1 MDTLNQ
7 TRAPA
12 FKPQEVKFVEWSQEA
27 RPGDYDIAYIVNVLK
42 GIDKTEIR
50 VLDVGGG
57 IGSVGRVLAE
67 SSDRVHVDVVDN
79 SSLAA
84 KHFQCHARLR
94 LVYDDFLNVRPGR
107 QYDAIIFRTVL
118 HHIIGRS
125 SRRTWELQHKAIGKS
140 RDLLT
145 DDGRLLIIE
154 NFYDPLVS
162 DDISGEIIFQCTKL
176 KTFAPIFRRLGA
188 NTAGEGV
195 RFRSLKSW
203 LRMFSDHHLEPNG
216 EIIMEKW
223 NSPLPAWQRV
233 PLLLRKK
240 YQALI
245 ELRHT
250 QPICTISKSQLTP

>member
-7 TRAPA
+7 TSTPT
-12 FKPQEVKFVEWSQEA
+12 FKPQEIKFVEWSQEA
-27 RPGDYDIAYIVNVLK
+27 KPGDYDIAYIVNVLK
-42 GIDKTEIR
+42 SINKPEIR

-57 IGSVGRVLAE
+57 LGSVGRVLAE
-67 SSDRVHVDVVDN
+67 ASDKVHVDVVDN
-79 SSLAA
+79 SSLAK
-84 KHFQCHARLR
+84 KHFLRHAKLR
-94 LVYDDFLNVRPGR
+94 LVYEDFLNVPSDKK
-107 QYDAIIFRTVL
+107 YDAIIFRTVL
-118 HHIIGRS
+118 HHIIGNS
-125 SRRTWELQHKAIGKS
+125 SRKTLEAQHRAIAKA
-140 RDLLT
+140 RDMLT
-145 DDGRLLIIE
+145 DDGKLLIIE
-154 NFYDPLVS
+154 NFYDPVVS

-203 LRMFSDHHLEPNG
+203 LEMFRTHHLEPSG
-216 EIIMEKW
+216 EIVMEKW

-245 ELRHT
+245 ELRKT
-250 QPICTISKSQLTP
+250 SKATA

>member
-7 TRAPA
+7 TSAPA

-27 RPGDYDIAYIVNVLK
+27 KPGDYDIAYIVKALK
-42 GIDKTEIR
+42 SINKPEIR

-67 SSDRVHVDVVDN
+67 TSDKVHVDVVDN
-79 SSLAA
+79 SSLAK
-84 KHFQCHARLR
+84 KHFLRHARLR
-94 LVYDDFLNVRPGR
+94 IVYDDFLNVRTDKR
-107 QYDAIIFRTVL
+107 YDAIIFRTVL
-118 HHIIGRS
+118 HHIIGTS
-125 SRRTWELQHKAIGKS
+125 SRKTLEAQHKALAKA
-140 RDLLT
+140 RDMLA
-145 DDGRLLIIE
+145 DDGKLLIIE
-154 NFYDPLVS
+154 NFYDPVVS
-162 DDISGEIIFQCTKL
+162 DDISGEIIFQCTRL

-203 LRMFSDHHLEPNG
+203 LAMFKAHRLEVAG
-216 EIIMEKW
+216 DIVMEKW
-223 NSPLPAWQRV
+223 NSPLPAWQRL

-245 ELRHT
+245 ELR
-250 QPICTISKSQLTP
+250 KESQSPATRPC

>member
-1 MDTLNQ
+1 MNTLNQ
-7 TRAPA
+7 TSPTA

-27 RPGDYDIAYIVNVLK
+27 KATDYDIAYIVNVLR
-42 GIDKTEIR
+42 GIRKSEVN

-67 SSDRVHVDVVDN
+67 SSDKVHVDVVDN
-79 SSLAA
+79 SPLAA
-84 KHFQCHARLR
+84 KHFLHHEKLR
-94 LVYDDFLNVRPGR
+94 LVYEDFLNVPSEK

-118 HHIIGRS
+118 HHIIGSS
-125 SRRTWELQHKAIGKS
+125 SRKTLELQHKAISKA
-140 RDLLT
+140 REMLT

-154 NFYDPLVS
+154 NFYEPVVS
-162 DDISGEIIFQCTKL
+162 KDISGEIVFQCTKL

-203 LRMFSDHHLEPNG
+203 MEMFKSHQLEMQG
-216 EIIMEKW
+216 DVVVEKW
-223 NSPLPAWQRV
+223 WTNLPLWQRV
-233 PLLLRKK
+233 PLLCRKK

-245 ELRHT
+245 ELRKT
-250 QPICTISKSQLTP
+250 AYST